1 MTWRVPTSL
10 SVLDGPTALK
20 SVYSNRM
27 QFDCH
32 HFTKAN
38 EWLVQRYGK
47 GGGIDWDL
55 NVNPEN
61 IVEPGKTGQPTD
73 TKDKTGSKANEGT
86 KENEIPS
93 QTTKIEQYEV
103 GEEKVVEKAAD
114 PEAEIDSD
122 EEAALREAGL

>member
-1 MTWRVPTSL
+1 MFEMFCGSANNV
-10 SVLDGPTALK
+10 
-20 SVYSNRM
+20 

-47 GGGIDWDL
+47 DGGIDWDL
-55 NVNPEN
+55 NTDPKD
-61 IVEPGKTGQPTD
+61 IVEPSRTDQPTD
-73 TKDKTGSKANEGT
+73 PKDNAESKDTTNT
-86 KENEIPS
+86 KENQAPALDMKPVQGGASAEDVS
-93 QTTKIEQYEV
+93 DR
-103 GEEKVVEKAAD
+103 AAD